1 MLLLALL
8 SIAEKT
14 VLGLNASSFNQMDP
28 LAADEHI
35 DRYIGTHIE
44 APINT
49 PSSVYIDDNEIINAT
64 TQSVSIHLTDKNRVF
79 SEFLVTNRAVVTP
92 LPEPVFIP
100 HNPRRA
106 PSAQSESLH
115 RTHYVANRSINLD
128 EPYWAYE
135 NERVG
140 TEPDDFND
148 ALSAHERFSNPVF
161 TLSDIIPK
169 SVSHYGGQNVAIKI
183 DPVRVGPCLCRFD
196 AIIVRGAVNSS
207 GWLTCRAPAHQ
218 SGRVA
223 VFYSRNQKRWYGPIE
238 LVYELPSGFETVLV
252 VLPTVLVSGLLCG
265 AAVWGVVK
273 LARSVRV

>member
-92 LPEPVFIP
+92 LPEPIFIP

-106 PSAQSESLH
+106 PSGQSESLH

-161 TLSDIIPK
+161 TLSDII
-169 SVSHYGGQNVAIKI
+169 SSA
-183 DPVRVGPCLCRFD
+183 PVGACCGVLLTESE
-196 AIIVRGAVNSS
+196 ALVRAN
-207 GWLTCRAPAHQ
+207 
-218 SGRVA
+218 
-223 VFYSRNQKRWYGPIE
+223 
-238 LVYELPSGFETVLV
+238 
-252 VLPTVLVSGLLCG
+252 
-265 AAVWGVVK
+265 
-273 LARSVRV
+273 